1 VKLNNL
7 IKIKEGKMNRIVLA
21 VSLIVLV
28 FGVAV
33 LAQTQTQSVEQE
45 LIKLET
51 EWVDAVVKHDAT
63 TVGKMLADEFTLT
76 FDGAVYTKAELLE
89 YIKSYEEEL
98 TSLVTDEWKVR
109 VYGDAAVVTARN
121 TRKVNLEGKEVTSQ
135 DRFTDTWIKRDG
147 RWQCVAA
154 HNSTIAQK

>member
-1 VKLNNL
+1 MK
-7 IKIKEGKMNRIVLA
+7 RIAIGVSVVGLA
-21 VSLIVLV
+21 
-28 FGVAV
+28 FGVAI

-51 EWVDAVVKHDAT
+51 KWVDDAVKHDVT
-63 TVGKMLADEFTLT
+63 TLDKMLVDEFMMT
-76 FDGAVYTKAELLE
+76 FDGTVYTKAELLE
-89 YIKSYEEEL
+89 YIKSNKEEV
-98 TSLVTDEWKVR
+98 SIVTDEWKVR

-121 TRKVNLEGKEVTSQ
+121 TRKMKSEGKEATSQ